1 MHDALTLLNE
11 FDQDH
16 VDWIF
21 DTGLPQ
27 VFVPGTPIIREG
39 VEPEALY
46 IIMEGLVGIFVAS
59 MGDMCI
65 ARLGPGELL
74 GDISFLENIPASAS
88 VIAIENTNVLV
99 IQRKELESKL
109 TEDPEFSARLFKAL
123 AIISNRRL
131 SMRERTFGRVL
142 HERDHV
148 GSVLMPM
155 WQKISDRIDEFKA
168 LIQRADREALKNE
181 NIVPQEV
188 ANSVEEGFA
197 ELNKAVHEAID
208 DDSPENMH
216 IKDEI
221 GTRLQR
227 ELLPYLLLSRT
238 AERMYAKPRG
248 SMGDYL
254 TVKWI
259 YENEPEGVG
268 RIGPLLDRCFLDL
281 PMLKAVRNQPKLI
294 VNEIRKAI
302 EMKKESRLR
311 ITCLGCGLAEEI
323 FDVFMELHDPSCLS
337 ATLIDIDF
345 QALASVSE
353 RLDKM
358 KLAGHVKM
366 HNANLVYLATNR
378 QEPDVSG
385 QDLVYSTGITNYFDD
400 KIVVSLTNYIHTI
413 LGPGGRVLLSNFHT
427 ENPNRAFMKYVL
439 NWDIFHRTED
449 DMHRLFV
456 SSLFKRECTE
466 IVLEDEGIGLFASCI
481 R

>member
-1 MHDALTLLNE
+1 MYDALTLLNE

-16 VDWIF
+16 VEWIF

-27 VFVPGTPIIREG
+27 MFAPSTPIIREG
-39 VEPEALY
+39 VEPQALY

-88 VIAIENTNVLV
+88 VIAMENTNVL
-99 IQRKELESKL
+99 IIPRKDLESKL

-123 AIISNRRL
+123 AVISNRRL
-131 SMRERTFGRVL
+131 RMRERAFGRVL
-142 HERDHV
+142 QERDHG
-148 GSVLMPM
+148 GSVVIPM
-155 WQKISDRIDEFKA
+155 WQKISDRMDEFKA
-168 LIQRADREALKNE
+168 LIQNADREALKNE
-181 NIVPQEV
+181 NIVPQEA
-188 ANSVEEGFA
+188 ANSAEAGFV

-221 GTRLQR
+221 GTMLQR

-248 SMGDYL
+248 LTGDYL
-254 TVKWI
+254 TIKWI
-259 YENEPEGVG
+259 YENKPEGVG

-302 EMKKESRLR
+302 EMKKDSSLR

-323 FDVFMELHDPSCLS
+323 FDVFMELYDPSCLC
-337 ATLIDIDF
+337 ATLIDIDL

-366 HNANLVYLATNR
+366 HNVNLVYLAANR
-378 QEPDVSG
+378 QEFDISG

-400 KIVVSLTNYIHTI
+400 KIVVSLMNYIHTI
-413 LGPGGRVLLSNFHT
+413 LGPGGRVILGNFHPG
-427 ENPNRAFMKYVL
+427 NPNRAFMRYIL
-439 NWDIFHRTED
+439 NWHLFHRTED
-449 DMHRLFV
+449 DMNRLFV
-456 SSLFKRECTE
+456 SSLFNRKSTK
-466 IVLEDEGIGLFASCI
+466 ILFEDEGINLFASCTK
-481 R
+481 